1 MRRQAPIATLLYN
14 HIFPE
19 PKQGDPQNFSTHLA
33 RNLVPEVRIEVNL
46 YYGDLNSA
54 EARYPG
60 LNYCHRAHRMRLGR
74 FPHHRR
80 LFDAFDELRITDSEI
95 QEFCN
100 WEGTKSARER
110 YEKDEGIK
118 VLDTTGDEIGAY
130 RDPRE
135 FNPQDRQNRRCS
147 IIRKTEISVNVED
160 RNETGPRAETGDTSE
175 EDVSDEEGGEEE
187 DEEEGEEEAEEDED
201 EDDLDAAADSP
212 ETEHESAT
220 ENAARLRHM
229 AEVRE
234 RRNASVRR
242 RMNQRIIAAW
252 EQRQGHNLPPEIE
265 QYLKEQPEQRIA
277 EILHLLG
284 SRPRSSSSSSFTPNS
299 VASIAEASA

>member
-135 FNPQDRQNRRCS
+135 FNPRDRQNRRCS
-147 IIRKTEISVNVED
+147 IIRKTEISV
-160 RNETGPRAETGDTSE
+160 T
-175 EDVSDEEGGEEE
+175 
-187 DEEEGEEEAEEDED
+187 
-201 EDDLDAAADSP
+201 
-212 ETEHESAT
+212 TERESAT

-242 RMNQRIIAAW
+242 RINQRIIAAW

-265 QYLKEQPEQRIA
+265 QYLKEQPEQ
-277 EILHLLG
+277 
-284 SRPRSSSSSSFTPNS
+284 
-299 VASIAEASA
+299 